1 MNFNTVP
8 KIVRDRAL
16 QAFKPPVNPYLFDVR
31 DDPELRSL
39 LNNTAGTDVQVLLP
53 VGAYLVKRFNSLTDR
68 WAAGPEWTGS
78 TWVLVGQTGLSTWCY
93 EKLDEEYPDLW
104 PEKVQ
109 KFLGIERKTRQKVK
123 KTKAVKKTKKG
134 RKA

>member
-16 QAFKPPVNPYLFDVR
+16 QACKPPVNPYLFDVR
-31 DDPELRSL
+31 DDPELRRL
-39 LNNTAGTDVQVLLP
+39 LDSTAGTDDQVLLP
-53 VGAYLVKRFNSLTDR
+53 VGAYLVKRVHPMSDWRL
-68 WAAGPEWTGS
+68 AGDPELAVS
-78 TWVLVGQTGLSTWCY
+78 TWVLVGQTGLSTRCY
-93 EKLDEEYPDLW
+93 EELDANDTGLW

-109 KFLGIERKTRQKVK
+109 RFLGIERKTR
-123 KTKAVKKTKKG
+123 KTKAVKKTRKG